1 MTDGHEF
8 LYEFGPYLLDGRER
22 VLLRDGR
29 PVSLAP
35 KALETLLVLLR
46 NSGHLVEKEQLMSE
60 VWPTTYVEEA
70 NLTQNISILRK
81 VLSEGSDGTNYIET
95 VPRRGYRFTFAV
107 RRITDVAAA
116 TAANGNLGQN
126 ERSCRFL
133 AILPFANASHDDK
146 ME

>member
-95 VPRRGYRFTFAV
+95 VPRRG
-107 RRITDVAAA
+107 
-116 TAANGNLGQN
+116 
-126 ERSCRFL
+126 
-133 AILPFANASHDDK
+133 
-146 ME
+146 